1 MIELEGY
8 TYLPNMESNRCFGC
22 GPANPGGLQMEFYS
36 GRDTIVSWLTVPE
49 HLSGWNSLVHGG
61 VVSTILDEVMG
72 RAVIFMLKSLP
83 MTKSMKI
90 DYLKPIYVGTKLKA
104 VGRVVEKKDREA
116 LLEGIIYDESGDV
129 CTKTEAVF
137 GCFSVEAMNRRGALT
152 EEFIELFAKLNSM
165 SAY

>member
-1 MIELEGY
+1 MIEREGY
-8 TYLPNMESNRCFGC
+8 TYLPNMENNRCFGC

-36 GRDTIVSWLTVPE
+36 DRDAIVSWLTVPE

-90 DYLKPIYVGTKLKA
+90 DYLKPIYVGTELKA
-104 VGRVVEKKDREA
+104 VGRVIEKGERDA
-116 LLEGIIYDESGDV
+116 LLEGIIYDESGDI
-129 CTKTEAVF
+129 CTRTEAVF
-137 GCFSVEAMNRRGALT
+137 KCFSVEAMNKRGALT

-165 SAY
+165 